1 MTPRAAHPRIVA
13 ESAAAQDRQRR
24 RPGPLRWTWYAVG
37 GSLGPRYRQWV
48 LHDLTCR
55 SRWTRQIVRAVVQV
69 VPLAVLL
76 FLTLG
81 TGWVTWVGVICGLVM
96 ALIYSV
102 AYFDQSVDYR
112 LVKHGFP
119 SGTARAVLGKRDEAE
134 HPDRMRRYIETY
146 RSNSS

>member
-1 MTPRAAHPRIVA
+1 MTPRAAHPRTVA

-24 RPGPLRWTWYAVG
+24 RPGPLRWIWYAVG

-119 SGTARAVLGKRDEAE
+119 SGTARAVLSERDKAE

>member
-1 MTPRAAHPRIVA
+1 MTPRGARPRAVP
-13 ESAAAQDRQRR
+13 ESATTQDRQRR
-24 RPGPLRWTWYAVG
+24 RPGPLRWIWYAVG

-48 LHDLTCR
+48 LHDLTCP

-81 TGWVTWVGVICGLVM
+81 TGWVTWVGVICGLVL

-119 SGTARAVLGKRDEAE
+119 SGTARAVLSERDETE

-146 RSNSS
+146 RSNTS